1 MNQIDV
7 RRSTVTLDPDPT
19 HVLARPF
26 RLMSE
31 QRSVKIT
38 SRVMALSEDQVHTL
52 LGGVR
57 AEFADRQLK
66 IDELLLRRFNEVRP
80 YVLDGQRLSEERK
93 LILIKA
99 AIARAEESELAR
111 SSSQFFLNSFIEGR
125 SNHVNRSKVPV
136 HTHRSWGPD
145 ECRLVAESA

>member
-31 QRSVKIT
+31 QRSAKIT
-38 SRVMALSEDQVHTL
+38 ARVMALSENQVHTL

-66 IDELLLRRFNEVRP
+66 IDEFLLRRFNEVRP

-93 LILIKA
+93 L
-99 AIARAEESELAR
+99 
-111 SSSQFFLNSFIEGR
+111 
-125 SNHVNRSKVPV
+125 
-136 HTHRSWGPD
+136 
-145 ECRLVAESA
+145 

>member
-38 SRVMALSEDQVHTL
+38 SRVMALSEDQI
-52 LGGVR
+52 GR
-57 AEFADRQLK
+57 A
-66 IDELLLRRFNEVRP
+66 
-80 YVLDGQRLSEERK
+80 
-93 LILIKA
+93 
-99 AIARAEESELAR
+99 
-111 SSSQFFLNSFIEGR
+111 
-125 SNHVNRSKVPV
+125 HV
-136 HTHRSWGPD
+136 
-145 ECRLVAESA
+145 

>member
-66 IDELLLRRFNEVRP
+66 IDEFLLRRFNEVRP

-93 LILIKA
+93 LLLGGYFTDRKSTRLNSSHLGISYA
-99 AIARAEESELAR
+99 A
-111 SSSQFFLNSFIEGR
+111 FFLKKNAHCVFNKMVRQYMRGG
-125 SNHVNRSKVPV
+125 NYAA
-136 HTHRSWGPD
+136 
-145 ECRLVAESA
+145 AETV